1 MSQLEIQILTMEGVK
16 FAGTAKFVTVP
27 GADGELTILPSHAA
41 LLTAIGAGE
50 VTVHN
55 DKDEQYISVAGGV
68 MEVAD
73 DKISILADA
82 AERDSE
88 IDLARAEAALKRAQD
103 QIASR
108 ESATSLEETIRAL
121 ARARSRIKV
130 AKHKKRGQTPSSN
143 GDSLN

>member
-16 FAGTAKFVTVP
+16 FTGTAKFVTVP
-27 GADGELTILPSHAA
+27 GADGQLTILPAHAA
-41 LLTAIGAGE
+41 LLTAISAGE

-82 AERDSE
+82 AERDSD
-88 IDLARAEAALKRAQD
+88 IDLARAEAALKRAQE

-108 ESATSLEETIRAL
+108 ESSAKLEDTIRAL
-121 ARARSRIKV
+121 ARARSRIKT
-130 AKHKKRGQTPSSN
+130 AKHKKRTNAPQSS